1 VTKAALAVDAGQTTI
16 RAALSDDGR
25 GPRSAVAP
33 GVIRVGMGGGRE
45 AVSERLLAAVAELG
59 PLPSEPG
66 PRAAIGLSGFEAVA
80 DEDLGWIADTFRK
93 GVGVESLAIASDGL
107 TALLGAIGR
116 RDGVVVAAGTGTA
129 CLARRGR
136 RFAKVDGWGSLLSDA
151 GSGFAIGR
159 AGLDAALR
167 EYDGRPGSA
176 GLLEAAR
183 ERFGE
188 VEAVPEQ
195 IYSAPVPTRAVA
207 SFAEDVA
214 RAAEA
219 GDEYARTILA
229 DAATEL
235 AISTCAAAARLFE
248 PGEEVLVSY
257 AGSVF
262 GAGELIAAPFRRE
275 VEARLPGSSIVE
287 PEGDPLAGALLLAE
301 LAEELPDEP
310 GILRKWA

>member
-1 VTKAALAVDAGQTTI
+1 VTEAALAVDAGQTTI
-16 RAALSDDGR
+16 RAALADDGR

-33 GVIRVGMGGGRE
+33 GVIRVGMGGGPE

-59 PLPSEPG
+59 PLPSEPP
-66 PRAAIGLSGFEAVA
+66 PRAAIGLSGFEAVG
-80 DEDLGWIADTFRK
+80 DEDLGWIAETFRK
-93 GVGVESLAIASDGL
+93 GAGVESLAIASDGL

-129 CLARRGR
+129 CLARRGA

-176 GLLEAAR
+176 ALLEAAR

-188 VEAVPEQ
+188 VEELPEQ

-229 DAATEL
+229 DAAREL
-235 AISTCAAAARLFE
+235 AISTSAAAGRLFE
-248 PGEEVLVSY
+248 PGKEVLVSY
-257 AGSVF
+257 TGSVF
-262 GAGELIAAPFRRE
+262 GAGEPIAAPFRRE

-310 GILRKWA
+310 GILRKWP